1 MQSSCKAHK
10 ILFLAILTSFLILG
24 KIQVATIVGD
34 VTDLQQ
40 RHHLILL
47 EDQRL
52 STKGKIVS
60 KCYNISKTP
69 GRGSI
74 HPPRT
79 TVGI

>member
-1 MQSSCKAHK
+1 M
-10 ILFLAILTSFLILG
+10 
-24 KIQVATIVGD
+24 ATIVGD

-40 RHHLILL
+40 PHHLILL
-47 EDQRL
+47 EDQRP

-74 HPPRT
+74 QLPNLDSDDRPLNYAS
-79 TVGI
+79 I

>member
-1 MQSSCKAHK
+1 M
-10 ILFLAILTSFLILG
+10 
-24 KIQVATIVGD
+24 ATIFGD

>member
-1 MQSSCKAHK
+1 M
-10 ILFLAILTSFLILG
+10 
-24 KIQVATIVGD
+24 ATIVGD

-74 HPPRT
+74 LTLPVPRWGYEFACT
-79 TVGI
+79 SEG